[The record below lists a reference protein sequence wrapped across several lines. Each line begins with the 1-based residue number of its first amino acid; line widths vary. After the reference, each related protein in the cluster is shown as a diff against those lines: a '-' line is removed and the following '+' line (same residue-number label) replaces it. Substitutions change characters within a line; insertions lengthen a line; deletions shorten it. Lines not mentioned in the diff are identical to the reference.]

1 MKRVLFD
8 SDVLLDVL
16 GKREPHFQASVQ
28 ALNTVKTGKTQG
40 YISGHAVTNIYYIL
54 SRENGRESSRKL
66 VISLLENLQVARVT
80 DAIIRQALTSPMKDF
95 EDAVTSAVA
104 ESEKLEIIITRNL
117 RDFAASPV
125 PAMVPAD
132 FLSIL

>member
-16 GKREPHFQASVQ
+16 GKREPHFPASVQ

-54 SRENGRESSRKL
+54 SKQNGRESSRKL

>member
-1 MKRVLFD
+1 VKRVLFD

-16 GKREPHFQASVQ
+16 CKREPHFQASVQ

-54 SRENGRESSRKL
+54 SKQNGRESSRKL

-80 DAIIRQALTSPMKDF
+80 DAIIRQALASQMKDF

-104 ESEKLEIIITRNL
+104 ESEKLEIIIMRNL
-117 RDFAASPV
+117 RDFAAAPV
-125 PAMVPAD
+125 PAMLPAD

>member
-16 GKREPHFQASVQ
+16 CKREPHFQASVQ
-28 ALNTVKTGKTQG
+28 ALNIVKTGKTQG

-54 SRENGRESSRKL
+54 SKQNGRESSRKL

-80 DAIIRQALTSPMKDF
+80 DAIIRQALTSQMKDF

>member
-1 MKRVLFD
+1 M
-8 SDVLLDVL
+8 

-66 VISLLENLQVARVT
+66 VIILLENLQVARVT
-80 DAIIRQALTSPMKDF
+80 DAIIRQALASQMKDF

-104 ESEKLEIIITRNL
+104 ESEKLEIIIMRNL
-117 RDFAASPV
+117 RDFAAAPV
-125 PAMVPAD
+125 PAMLPAD

>member
-1 MKRVLFD
+1 MKRVLLD

-16 GKREPHFQASVQ
+16 GKREPHFQASAQ
-28 ALNTVKTGKTQG
+28 ALNTVKTGKDQG
-40 YISGHAVTNIYYIL
+40 YISGRAVTNIYYIL
-54 SRENGRESSRKL
+54 SRKNGREVSRKL

-80 DAIIRQALTSPMKDF
+80 DTIIRQALTSPMKDF

-104 ESEKLEIIITRNL
+104 ESEKLEITITRNL
-117 RDFAASPV
+117 RDFAVSSV
-125 PAMVPAD
+125 PAMLPVD

>member
-1 MKRVLFD
+1 VKRVLFD

-54 SRENGRESSRKL
+54 SKQNGRESSRKL
-66 VISLLENLQVARVT
+66 VISLLENVGWVEA
-80 DAIIRQALTSPMKDF
+80 
-95 EDAVTSAVA
+95 
-104 ESEKLEIIITRNL
+104 
-117 RDFAASPV
+117 
-125 PAMVPAD
+125 
-132 FLSIL
+132 

>member
-40 YISGHAVTNIYYIL
+40 YISGHAVTNIYYIF

-66 VISLLENLQVARVT
+66 VISLLENVGWVEA
-80 DAIIRQALTSPMKDF
+80 
-95 EDAVTSAVA
+95 
-104 ESEKLEIIITRNL
+104 
-117 RDFAASPV
+117 
-125 PAMVPAD
+125 
-132 FLSIL
+132 

>member
-16 GKREPHFQASVQ
+16 GKREPHFQASAQ

-40 YISGHAVTNIYYIL
+40 YISDHAVTNIYYIF

-66 VISLLENLQVARVT
+66 VISLLENVGWVEA
-80 DAIIRQALTSPMKDF
+80 
-95 EDAVTSAVA
+95 
-104 ESEKLEIIITRNL
+104 
-117 RDFAASPV
+117 
-125 PAMVPAD
+125 
-132 FLSIL
+132 

>member
-16 GKREPHFQASVQ
+16 CKREPHFQASVQ

-66 VISLLENLQVARVT
+66 VIILLENLQVARVT
-80 DAIIRQALTSPMKDF
+80 DAIIRQALASQMKDF

-104 ESEKLEIIITRNL
+104 ESEKLEIIIMRNL
-117 RDFAASPV
+117 RDFAAAPV
-125 PAMVPAD
+125 PAMLPAD

>member
-54 SRENGRESSRKL
+54 SKQNGRESSRKL

>member
-16 GKREPHFQASVQ
+16 CKREPHFQASVQ

-54 SRENGRESSRKL
+54 SKQNGRESSRKL

-80 DAIIRQALTSPMKDF
+80 DAIIRQALTSQMKDF

>member
-16 GKREPHFQASVQ
+16 CKREPHFQASVQ

-54 SRENGRESSRKL
+54 SKQNGRESSRKL

-117 RDFAASPV
+117 RDFAVSPV

>member
-54 SRENGRESSRKL
+54 SKQNGRESSRKL

-80 DAIIRQALTSPMKDF
+80 DAIIRQALASQMKDF

-104 ESEKLEIIITRNL
+104 ESEKLEIIIMRNL
-117 RDFAASPV
+117 RDFAAAPV
-125 PAMVPAD
+125 PAMLPAD

>member
-16 GKREPHFQASVQ
+16 CKREPHFQASVQ

-54 SRENGRESSRKL
+54 SKQNGRESSRKL

>member
-54 SRENGRESSRKL
+54 SKQNGRESSRKL

-125 PAMVPAD
+125 PAMLPAD

>member
-66 VISLLENLQVARVT
+66 VIILLENLQVARVT
-80 DAIIRQALTSPMKDF
+80 DAIIRQALTSQMKDF

>member
-66 VISLLENLQVARVT
+66 VIILLENLQVARVT
-80 DAIIRQALTSPMKDF
+80 DAIIRQALASQMKDF

-104 ESEKLEIIITRNL
+104 ESEKLEIIIMRNL
-117 RDFAASPV
+117 RDFAAAPV
-125 PAMVPAD
+125 PAMLPAD

>member
-1 MKRVLFD
+1 
-8 SDVLLDVL
+8 
-16 GKREPHFQASVQ
+16 
-28 ALNTVKTGKTQG
+28 
-40 YISGHAVTNIYYIL
+40 
-54 SRENGRESSRKL
+54 
-66 VISLLENLQVARVT
+66 
-80 DAIIRQALTSPMKDF
+80 MKDF

-125 PAMVPAD
+125 PAMLPVD

>member
-54 SRENGRESSRKL
+54 SKQNGRESSRKL

-80 DAIIRQALTSPMKDF
+80 DAIIRQALTSQMKDF

>member
-1 MKRVLFD
+1 VKRVLFD

-54 SRENGRESSRKL
+54 SR
-66 VISLLENLQVARVT
+66 
-80 DAIIRQALTSPMKDF
+80 
-95 EDAVTSAVA
+95 
-104 ESEKLEIIITRNL
+104 
-117 RDFAASPV
+117 
-125 PAMVPAD
+125 
-132 FLSIL
+132 

>member
-16 GKREPHFQASVQ
+16 CKREPHFQASVQ

-54 SRENGRESSRKL
+54 SKQNGRESSRKL

-80 DAIIRQALTSPMKDF
+80 DAIIRQALASQMKDF

-104 ESEKLEIIITRNL
+104 ESEKLEIIIMRNL
-117 RDFAASPV
+117 RDFAAAPV
-125 PAMVPAD
+125 PAMLPAD

>member
-1 MKRVLFD
+1 
-8 SDVLLDVL
+8 
-16 GKREPHFQASVQ
+16 
-28 ALNTVKTGKTQG
+28 
-40 YISGHAVTNIYYIL
+40 L
-54 SRENGRESSRKL
+54 SRENGREVSRKL

-117 RDFAASPV
+117 RDFAVSPV
-125 PAMVPAD
+125 PAMLPVD
-132 FLSIL
+132 FLLTL

>member
-1 MKRVLFD
+1 L
-8 SDVLLDVL
+8 
-16 GKREPHFQASVQ
+16 ASQ
-28 ALNTVKTGKTQG
+28 
-40 YISGHAVTNIYYIL
+40 
-54 SRENGRESSRKL
+54 
-66 VISLLENLQVARVT
+66 
-80 DAIIRQALTSPMKDF
+80 MKDF

>member
-40 YISGHAVTNIYYIL
+40 YISGHAVTNIYDIL

-66 VISLLENLQVARVT
+66 VIILLENLQVARVT
-80 DAIIRQALTSPMKDF
+80 DAIIRQALASQMKDF

-104 ESEKLEIIITRNL
+104 ESEKLEIIIMRNL
-117 RDFAASPV
+117 RDFAAAPV
-125 PAMVPAD
+125 PAMLPAD